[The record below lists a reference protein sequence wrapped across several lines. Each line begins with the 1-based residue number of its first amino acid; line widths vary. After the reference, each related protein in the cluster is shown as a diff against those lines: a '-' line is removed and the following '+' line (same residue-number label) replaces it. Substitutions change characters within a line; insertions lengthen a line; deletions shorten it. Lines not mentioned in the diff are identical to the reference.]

1 MGRYYDKYKEID
13 KNVQKLKDSKQAPI
27 AYLKKIDQYNLIPSP
42 MGLVSNKGDNR
53 IINIKSFKIGDKYA
67 SALADGLKYSAAET
81 INLA

>member
-1 MGRYYDKYKEID
+1 
-13 KNVQKLKDSKQAPI
+13 
-27 AYLKKIDQYNLIPSP
+27 

-67 SALADGLKYSAAET
+67 SALADGLRYSAAET

>member
-1 MGRYYDKYKEID
+1 
-13 KNVQKLKDSKQAPI
+13 
-27 AYLKKIDQYNLIPSP
+27 

-81 INLA
+81 INLAQNRLKPEGALKIIKGINSNVKEVDFSDN